1 MNTNNHLPLAY
12 LYAGSNMMS
21 KRFTAKQIVL
31 ALIVVSLIPLG
42 IANCVGN
49 VDVLLLYGV
58 VGGLTIWIYVYEPTL
73 LCKYFARILSCIW
86 TIVDVYALENS
97 VIYLPNLREYSF
109 RTGSFYPLVIGFVAF
124 ICALIYFDK
133 RHSARIYEEDRI
145 TPRGSGAYSPKD
157 RLLSIIVFG
166 LFALMFIAIF
176 DAFMNGYFASG
187 ASSRYSYAQ
196 QASASVSFFY
206 NLFRILLPIV
216 AIFSYRVSSP
226 KYLYGFTGLYL
237 LFLILIGN
245 KFGALLNAINI
256 AFIAFVFPFANSD
269 AGVRRVTRKALV
281 ALLCACAVF
290 LSYSVLQSFLEKGSL
305 ESAIGHIVDRVITGQ
320 GDVWWGVY
328 AQCSSDAPHI
338 AEIGDE
344 FQAFSAS
351 NYNQID
357 YHFAIYK
364 MMGLIVPDSV
374 LQAYSKTSSRLTS
387 STEATAFY
395 YLGVFGVVMV
405 EVFIAWLVSLVT
417 NKLIYSCRVG
427 SLVDV
432 CCYGLLYNYA
442 LRAASMSELYLFLT
456 PMSLACFAV
465 LFASYVLR
473 KWRRGRCGG
482 AW

>member
-1 MNTNNHLPLAY
+1 
-12 LYAGSNMMS
+12 MS
-21 KRFTAKQIVL
+21 KRLTAKRLVL
-31 ALIVVSLIPLG
+31 GLIVVSLLPLG
-42 IANCVGN
+42 IANSAGN

-58 VGGLTIWIYVYEPTL
+58 VGGLTVWVYVYEPAL

-97 VIYLPNLREYSF
+97 IIYLPNLHEYSF
-109 RTGSFYPLVIGFVAF
+109 RTGSFYPLVIGFVVF
-124 ICALIYFDK
+124 ICALIHFDR
-133 RHSARIYEEDRI
+133 RHSARNCREDRI
-145 TPRGSGAYSPKD
+145 VPRDGGAYSPKD
-157 RLLSIIVFG
+157 GLLSIVVFG

-176 DAFMNGYFASG
+176 DAFVNGYFASG

-206 NLFRILLPIV
+206 NLFRITLPIV

-256 AFIAFVFPFANSD
+256 AFIVFVFPFANSD
-269 AGVRRVTRKALV
+269 ADVKRVTRKALI

-290 LSYSVLQSFLEKGSL
+290 LSYSVLQSVLEKGSL
-305 ESAIGHIVDRVITGQ
+305 ESAVSHIIDRVITGQ

-328 AQCSSDAPHI
+328 ARCSNDALHI

-344 FQAFSAS
+344 LQAFAAS
-351 NYNQID
+351 NYDQID

-395 YLGVFGVVMV
+395 YLGMLGVVMM
-405 EVFIAWLVSLVT
+405 EIFIAWLVSFVT
-417 NKLIYSCRVG
+417 NKLICSCRVG

-456 PMSLACFAV
+456 PTTLACFAV
-465 LFASYVLR
+465 LFSSYVVR
-473 KWRRGRCGG
+473 KWRRGGSRE
-482 AW
+482 A